1 MKRGYLLIGLFLS
14 SFSYAS
20 NMNDAFNQ
28 GRNIGKSNNGNA
40 QQIMKDFQP
49 TQLPGFQAR
58 PQESQYY
65 TGVKGNNPDLMS
77 RGMTALEQ
85 SESGKAIK
93 DSIINNP
100 KVKISQD
107 SDFIQS
113 SNKNARIKY

>member
-28 GRNIGKSNNGNA
+28 GRSIGKSNNGNA

-77 RGMTALEQ
+77 SGMTALEQ

-100 KVKISQD
+100 KVKNFS
-107 SDFIQS
+107 
-113 SNKNARIKY
+113 R